1 MIKSER
7 WLFILPDQASL
18 TFTVGPVPVEDVD
31 GTDHGVIL
39 IRNNDRSVA
48 SLADH
53 CGRMLR
59 IC

>member
-1 MIKSER
+1 
-7 WLFILPDQASL
+7 LPDQASL
-18 TFTVGPVPVEDVD
+18 TFAVVPVPVEDVD

-39 IRNNDRSVA
+39 IRNNDRFVA